1 MFQLIKNPHLDFM
14 GVRKYG
20 YIFSGT
26 LIVIA
31 LLLIAF
37 KGPKLGVDFSGGALV
52 WVKFEEPQDVG
63 AIRKSL
69 ANVGEALASI
79 QKLSGTNEF
88 VIRSSS
94 RIDLNKFAENVLGQL
109 KKDFPDNPAELR
121 SKETVE
127 PKISRELTRN
137 TVYAV
142 LLALAL
148 MGIYVW
154 FRFDYRFGICS
165 AVSLFHDITI
175 TIGALVLTGREFT
188 IPVIGALLTILGYSI
203 NDTIIVSDRIREDI
217 KKMRSMPLKDVLN
230 LAINE
235 TLSRTT
241 LTVFTVI
248 ITLFCLFFFGGPV
261 IADFAFTLIVGL
273 IFGTYSS
280 TFVVC
285 ALVTDWE
292 EKFPKKKS
300 KK

>member
-1 MFQLIKNPHLDFM
+1 M

-20 YIFSGT
+20 YLFSGT
-26 LIVIA
+26 LLVIA
-31 LLLIAF
+31 LLLIVF

-52 WVKFEEPQDVG
+52 WVKFEQPMDVG
-63 AIRKSL
+63 TIRKSL

-94 RIDLNKFAENVLGQL
+94 RIDLNKFVDNVLGQL

-154 FRFDYRFGICS
+154 FRFDYRFGVCS

-175 TIGALVLTGREFT
+175 TVGALVLTGREFT

-203 NDTIIVSDRIREDI
+203 NDTIIVSDRVREDI
-217 KKMRSMPLKDVLN
+217 KKMRSLPLKDVLN